1 MNQPHPRAGSD
12 NKERDMNQPHPR
24 AGSDKKQRKWFN
36 EFPDPMVLIFMVLV
50 AVYLLTFIIPAG
62 EFARELVDGRNRV
75 IPDSFQL
82 LAETAPLHFFD
93 LFLAIPQGM
102 INASPFLFIVF
113 IAGGL
118 FHVLQSTGALENMVG
133 VAANKVGAGNSLRS
147 RNLIIVLGT
156 FIYGFFGV
164 AVGGEN
170 NIALVPLGVLV
181 AAAIGCSRLV
191 GVTMAVG
198 GIGIGFALSPI
209 NPYTVGVAQSIG
221 ELPLF
226 SGWSLRLLMV
236 LTSLALLSAYLC
248 LRVVKMEFHDD
259 QPAEMSKPL
268 HEYRLSRQDLTILG
282 IFLIGL
288 AILVTGVFTRGWYI
302 KEITAIFLMMAIVI
316 GFASGMTANQLVK
329 RMMEG
334 AASVTSG
341 ALVIGLAASI
351 PVILQDAR
359 VIDTIVKSLSAILE
373 GTPVAVAAVLT
384 SIIQGIINLFIPSG
398 SAQALI
404 TMPILIPVADLIGM
418 SRQLMVTAFQIGD
431 GLTNLF
437 IPTAGGILAMLAL
450 GRVSYAQWLPVI
462 VPIMVPIY
470 VLCWVMMVAAA
481 YLGY

>member
-1 MNQPHPRAGSD
+1 MNQS
-12 NKERDMNQPHPR
+12 HPR
-24 AGSDKKQRKWFN
+24 AGSDKKQRRWFN

-50 AVYLLTFIIPAG
+50 GVYLLTFIIPAG
-62 EFARELVDGRNRV
+62 EFAREVIDGRSRV
-75 IPDSFQL
+75 IPDTFAYL
-82 LAETAPLHFFD
+82 TGVEPLPFFD

-102 INASPFLFIVF
+102 INAAPFLFIVF

-118 FHVLQSTGALENMVG
+118 FHVLQSTGALENMIG
-133 VAANKVGAGNSLRS
+133 VAANKVGASNSTRS

-156 FIYGFFGV
+156 FTYGFFGV

-181 AAAIGCSRLV
+181 AAAVGCSRLV

-209 NPYTVGVAQSIG
+209 SPYTVGIAQSIG

-226 SGWSLRLLMV
+226 SGWGLRTLMV
-236 LTSLALLSAYLC
+236 LGSLSMLAAYIC
-248 LRVVKMEFHDD
+248 LRVVRMEFHDE
-259 QPAEMSKPL
+259 QPVEMSKAL

-288 AILVTGVFTRGWYI
+288 ISLLTGIFTRGWYI
-302 KEITAIFLMMAIVI
+302 TEISAVFLIMAIVI
-316 GFASGMTANQLVK
+316 GLAAGMSANQLVK

-334 AASVTSG
+334 ASSVTSG

-359 VIDTIVKSLSAILE
+359 VIDTIVKSLSSVLE
-373 GTPVAVAAVLT
+373 GMPVALAAVLT

-404 TMPILIPVADLIGM
+404 TMPILIPLADLIGM
-418 SRQLMVTAFQIGD
+418 SRQLMVSAFQIGD

-470 VLCWVMMVAAA
+470 AFCWVLMVIAAH
-481 YLGY
+481 LGY

>member
-1 MNQPHPRAGSD
+1 
-12 NKERDMNQPHPR
+12 
-24 AGSDKKQRKWFN
+24 
-36 EFPDPMVLIFMVLV
+36 
-50 AVYLLTFIIPAG
+50 
-62 EFARELVDGRNRV
+62 
-75 IPDSFQL
+75 
-82 LAETAPLHFFD
+82 
-93 LFLAIPQGM
+93 
-102 INASPFLFIVF
+102 FIVF

-118 FHVLQSTGALENMVG
+118 FHVLQSTGALENVVG
-133 VAANKVGAGNSLRS
+133 VAANKVGAGNSTRS

-170 NIALVPLGVLV
+170 NIALVPVGVLI
-181 AAAIGCSRLV
+181 ASAIGCSRLV

-209 NPYTVGVAQSIG
+209 SPYTVGVAQSIG

-226 SGWSLRLLMV
+226 SGWELRTLMV
-236 LTSLALLSAYLC
+236 LASLAMLSAYLC

-259 QPAEMSKPL
+259 QPVEMSKPL
-268 HEYRLSRQDLTILG
+268 HEYTLSRQDLIILG
-282 IFLIGL
+282 IFLTGL
-288 AILVTGVFTRGWYI
+288 VTLLTGVFSRGWYI

-316 GFASGMTANQLVK
+316 GFAAGMSANQLVK

-351 PVILQDAR
+351 PVILQDAQI
-359 VIDTIVKSLSAILE
+359 IDTLVKSLSSVLE
-373 GTPVAVAAVLT
+373 GMPVALAAVLT
-384 SIIQGIINLFIPSG
+384 SVIQGVINLFIPSG

-404 TMPILIPVADLIGM
+404 TMPILIPLADLIGM
-418 SRQLMVTAFQIGD
+418 SRQLMVSAFQIGD

-470 VLCWVMMVAAA
+470 ALCWVLMVAAA

>member
-1 MNQPHPRAGSD
+1 MSQQQSPLRAGAHAT
-12 NKERDMNQPHPR
+12 KR
-24 AGSDKKQRKWFN
+24 GWFR

-62 EFARELVDGRNRV
+62 EFAREVVDGRSRV
-75 IPDSFQL
+75 ISGSFQL
-82 LAETAPLHFFD
+82 ITETVPLHFFD

-118 FHVLQSTGALENMVG
+118 FHVLQSTGALENVVG
-133 VAANKVGAGNSLRS
+133 VAANKVGAGNSTRS

-170 NIALVPLGVLV
+170 NIALVPVGVLI
-181 AAAIGCSRLV
+181 ASAIGCSRLV

-209 NPYTVGVAQSIG
+209 SPYTVGVAQSIG

-226 SGWSLRLLMV
+226 SGWELRTLMV
-236 LTSLALLSAYLC
+236 LASLAMLSAYLC

-259 QPAEMSKPL
+259 QPVEMSKPL
-268 HEYRLSRQDLTILG
+268 HEYTLSRQDLIILG
-282 IFLIGL
+282 IFLTGL
-288 AILVTGVFTRGWYI
+288 VTLLTGVFSRGWYI

-316 GFASGMTANQLVK
+316 GFAAGMSANQLVK

-351 PVILQDAR
+351 PVILQDAQI
-359 VIDTIVKSLSAILE
+359 IDTLVKSLSSVLE
-373 GTPVAVAAVLT
+373 GMPVALAAVLT
-384 SIIQGIINLFIPSG
+384 SVIQGVINLFIPSG

-404 TMPILIPVADLIGM
+404 TMPILIPLADLIGM
-418 SRQLMVTAFQIGD
+418 SRQLMVSAFQIGD

-470 VLCWVMMVAAA
+470 ALCWVLMVAAA

>member
-1 MNQPHPRAGSD
+1 MSQQQPHPRAGS
-12 NKERDMNQPHPR
+12 NVTRR
-24 AGSDKKQRKWFN
+24 GWFS

-62 EFARELVDGRNRV
+62 EFAREVVDGRSRV
-75 IPDSFQL
+75 ISGSFQL
-82 LAETAPLHFFD
+82 ITETAPLHFFE

-102 INASPFLFIVF
+102 VNASQFLFIVF

-118 FHVLQSTGALENMVG
+118 FHVMQSTGALENLVG
-133 VAANKVGAGNSLRS
+133 VAANKVGVGAGNNTRS

-170 NIALVPLGVLV
+170 NIALVPVGVLV
-181 AAAIGCSRLV
+181 ASAIGCSRLV

-209 NPYTVGVAQSIG
+209 SPYTVGVAQSIG

-226 SGWSLRLLMV
+226 SGWELRTLMV
-236 LTSLALLSAYLC
+236 LASLAMLSAYIC

-259 QPAEMSKPL
+259 QPVEMSKPL
-268 HEYRLSRQDLTILG
+268 HEYRLSRQDLIILG
-282 IFLIGL
+282 IFLTGL
-288 AILVTGVFTRGWYI
+288 ATLLTGVFTRGWYI
-302 KEITAIFLMMAIVI
+302 KEITAIFLIMAIVI
-316 GFASGMTANQLVK
+316 GFAAGMSANQLVK

-351 PVILQDAR
+351 PVILQDAQ
-359 VIDTIVKSLSAILE
+359 VIDTIVKSLSSIME
-373 GTPVAVAAVLT
+373 GMPVALAAVVT
-384 SIIQGIINLFIPSG
+384 SIIQGVINLFIPSG

-404 TMPILIPVADLIGM
+404 TMPILIPLADLIGM
-418 SRQLMVTAFQIGD
+418 SRQLMVTAFQVGD

-462 VPIMVPIY
+462 LPIMVLIY
-470 VLCWVMMVAAA
+470 AFCWVMMVAAA